1 MQQAPEMQPWSEK
14 VDEPVHLSSDDE
26 ALLEQQKKTAK
37 VLEFDWYSTNEEAL
51 NSANQQATEAA
62 RAEADLI
69 ANDPL
74 HGLSTQEPTFQSKV
88 AAQDN
93 PTTQEP
99 PVQSSGARQEEAGQ
113 STQEPST
120 QRDEAALVVHVAQE
134 PFGQS
139 PNEDNLNSDVLDVQP
154 LAAIPFDASVSDYEA
169 T

>member
-1 MQQAPEMQPWSEK
+1 MQQAPEMQPWSDK

-74 HGLSTQEPTFQSKV
+74 HGLSTQEP
-88 AAQDN
+88 
-93 PTTQEP
+93 

-139 PNEDNLNSDVLDVQP
+139 PNEDNFNSDVLDVQP